1 MNLIF
6 LIMKVKID
14 FWSIASII
22 LNGGIYMN
30 ALTDI
35 KSKIEK
41 NKEEKRERL
50 LASATALF
58 AERNFIYYTA
68 KACRSNKFYNSKEC
82 NINIF
87 DI

>member
-1 MNLIF
+1 MINSHFFDVYVFNISKNVSVSEFITMNLFF
-6 LIMKVKID
+6 LVVMVKID
-14 FWSIASII
+14 FRSTASII
-22 LNGGIYMN
+22 IDGGIYMN

-58 AERNFIYYTA
+58 AETRL
-68 KACRSNKFYNSKEC
+68 
-82 NINIF
+82 
-87 DI
+87 

>member
-1 MNLIF
+1 
-6 LIMKVKID
+6 MKVKID

-41 NKEEKRERL
+41 NKEEK
-50 LASATALF
+50 SS
-58 AERNFIYYTA
+58 I
-68 KACRSNKFYNSKEC
+68 SKFYYIGNDKYNAGLC
-82 NINIF
+82 RRIFNI
-87 DI
+87 

>member
-14 FWSIASII
+14 FRSIASII

-41 NKEEKRERL
+41 NKEEKKVL
-50 LASATALF
+50 
-58 AERNFIYYTA
+58 FIYI
-68 KACRSNKFYNSKEC
+68 SK
-82 NINIF
+82 INMILGTR
-87 DI
+87 

>member
-6 LIMKVKID
+6 LIIKVKID

-41 NKEEKRERL
+41 NKEEKGNV
-50 LASATALF
+50 F
-58 AERNFIYYTA
+58 
-68 KACRSNKFYNSKEC
+68 
-82 NINIF
+82 
-87 DI
+87 

>member
-14 FWSIASII
+14 FWSITSII

-58 AERNFIYYTA
+58 AERNFNNTSISDIVNKA
-68 KACRSNKFYNSKEC
+68 KVAKGTFYLY
-82 NINIF
+82 F
-87 DI
+87 